1 VRLDT
6 PATRAYNAGKELM
19 RPSGPGPV
27 VYGGDS
33 MSQQT
38 VDLFKFVA
46 LRSPDEP
53 QASALSLGYI
63 RDDRVDL
70 VDRHP
75 LPDVTPDRE
84 DFGRYL
90 EEPRNQVM
98 AEFVEEDERT
108 ERTNERDQDHPERRV
123 WKRHQAACIRAS
135 TRSRVKRSISSTSSI
150 VAGAA

>member
-1 VRLDT
+1 
-6 PATRAYNAGKELM
+6 
-19 RPSGPGPV
+19 
-27 VYGGDS
+27 

-75 LPDVTPDRE
+75 LPDV
-84 DFGRYL
+84 
-90 EEPRNQVM
+90 
-98 AEFVEEDERT
+98 
-108 ERTNERDQDHPERRV
+108 
-123 WKRHQAACIRAS
+123 
-135 TRSRVKRSISSTSSI
+135 
-150 VAGAA
+150 